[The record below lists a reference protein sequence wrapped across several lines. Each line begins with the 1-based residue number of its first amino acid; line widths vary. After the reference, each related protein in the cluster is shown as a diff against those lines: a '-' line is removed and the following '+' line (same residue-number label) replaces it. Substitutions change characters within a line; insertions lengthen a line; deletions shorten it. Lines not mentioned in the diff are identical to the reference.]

1 MKIEK
6 IKIENF
12 KSIYE
17 PLEIDFNQVKGFWK
31 ISGSVGAG
39 KTTIGEALIYGLFGS
54 VSGKNN
60 GDLISWGRKHGL
72 VELWC
77 LSKGRT
83 IYIKRELN
91 SYGQSPVYVEVDG
104 EELVFTNK
112 RDAQT
117 QLEMEYY
124 DTSKVTLEL
133 LCIISFNNFKSLA
146 TLNTADTKKFLDQVL
161 GFYTLTEYAEACKVL
176 KSNNLSNITKIN
188 NTISQLESQVRKLEE
203 LSNIEIIEG
212 DINEVKELIQIHMD
226 CKGGIQGEMNDE
238 VSLLT
243 SNQVNLR
250 QRMASI
256 ATLGKNKKKE
266 IDFIEKG
273 ICPTCGAPIDQ
284 SQLEV
289 KKKEREVLLEQYHE
303 VESQIKDI
311 DISIKE
317 IKDEANEKLKDIN
330 DLISSSKKLLTRLE
344 EQEKRIGLNKGE
356 IESIKKKIKKHNEEL
371 VAYQAEDAEW
381 EQLYNILTTQVRSTI
396 LQSFIPSLNKNIMQ
410 YSQRLHLPY
419 IVQFDSNF
427 KCCIRLCGIDQEI
440 PVSSLSTGQLKT
452 VDMVIILGVL
462 GTVIGSN
469 GINILFLDELFSNL
483 DAGLRNEMCQVLR
496 ESLKDDTTIFI
507 ISHTDLEDKY
517 FDGNLYMK
525 LEIKDKY
532 EKHSICKIE
541 KFENNEGNH

>member
-212 DINEVKELIQIHMD
+212 DINEVKKLIQIHMD
-226 CKGGIQGEMNDE
+226 CCSGIQGEMNDE

-284 SQLEV
+284 SQLEI

-311 DISIKE
+311 DVSIKE

-525 LEIKDKY
+525 LEIKDQY

>member
-1 MKIEK
+1 MQIQK

-77 LSKGRT
+77 QSKGRS

-112 RDAQT
+112 RDAQI

-188 NTISQLESQVRKLEE
+188 NTISQLESQVKKLEE

-212 DINEVKELIQIHMD
+212 DINEVKKLIQIHMD
-226 CKGGIQGEMNDE
+226 CYGGIQGEMNDE
-238 VSLLT
+238 VALLT

-273 ICPTCGAPIDQ
+273 VCPTCGAPIDQ
-284 SQLEV
+284 SQLEI
-289 KKKEREVLLEQYHE
+289 KKKEREVLLEQYRE

-317 IKDEANEKLKDIN
+317 IKEEANEQLKDIS

-356 IESIKKKIKKHNEEL
+356 IESIKKKIKKHNKEL

-410 YSQRLHLPY
+410 YSQQLHLPY

>member
-1 MKIEK
+1 MQIQK

-72 VELWC
+72 IELWC
-77 LSKGRT
+77 QSKGRT

-112 RDAQT
+112 RVAQS
-117 QLEMEYY
+117 QLEQEYY

-161 GFYTLTEYAEACKVL
+161 GFYTLTDYAEACKVL

-188 NTISQLESQVRKLEE
+188 TTISQLESQVKKLEE

-212 DINEVKELIQIHMD
+212 DINEVKKLIQIHMD
-226 CKGGIQGEMNDE
+226 CYGGIQGEMNDE

-273 ICPTCGAPIDQ
+273 VCPTCGAPIDQ
-284 SQLEV
+284 SQLEI
-289 KKKEREVLLEQYHE
+289 KKKEREVLLEQYHD

-311 DISIKE
+311 DVSIKA
-317 IKDEANEKLKDIN
+317 IKEEANEKLKDIN

-356 IESIKKKIKKHNEEL
+356 IESIKQKIERYNQDLIE
-371 VAYQAEDAEW
+371 YQAEDAEW

-419 IVQFDSNF
+419 IVQFDSTF

-525 LEIKDKY
+525 LEIKDQY

-541 KFENNEGNH
+541 KFENNERDH

>member
-1 MKIEK
+1 MQIQK

-77 LSKGRT
+77 QSKGRS

-112 RDAQT
+112 RDAQS

-161 GFYTLTEYAEACKVL
+161 GFYTLTEYAEACKLL

-212 DINEVKELIQIHMD
+212 DINEVKKLIQIHMD
-226 CKGGIQGEMNDE
+226 CCSGIQGEMNDE

-243 SNQVNLR
+243 SDQVNLR

-284 SQLEV
+284 SQLEI
-289 KKKEREVLLEQYHE
+289 KKKEREVLLEQYRE

-311 DISIKE
+311 DVSIKE
-317 IKDEANEKLKDIN
+317 IKEEANEKLKDIN

-356 IESIKKKIKKHNEEL
+356 IESIKKKIKKYNEEL

-517 FDGNLYMK
+517 FDGNIYMK
-525 LEIKDKY
+525 LEIKDQY

>member
-1 MKIEK
+1 MQIQR

-60 GDLISWGRKHGL
+60 RDLISWGRKHGL

-77 LSKGRT
+77 QSKGRT

-91 SYGQSPVYVEVDG
+91 SYGQSQVYVEVDG

-112 RDAQT
+112 RDAQI

-188 NTISQLESQVRKLEE
+188 TTISQLESQVKKLEE

-212 DINEVKELIQIHMD
+212 DINEVKDLIQIHTE
-226 CKGGIQGEMNDE
+226 CYGGIQGKMNDE
-238 VSLLT
+238 VALLT

-273 ICPTCGAPIDQ
+273 VCPTCGAPIDQ
-284 SQLEV
+284 SQLEI
-289 KKKEREVLLEQYHE
+289 KKKERDVLLEQYRE

-317 IKDEANEKLKDIN
+317 IKEEVNEKLKDIN

-356 IESIKKKIKKHNEEL
+356 IESIKKKIKKHNDEL
-371 VAYQAEDAEW
+371 IIYQSEDAEW

-517 FDGNLYMK
+517 FDGNIYMK
-525 LEIKDKY
+525 LEIKDQY